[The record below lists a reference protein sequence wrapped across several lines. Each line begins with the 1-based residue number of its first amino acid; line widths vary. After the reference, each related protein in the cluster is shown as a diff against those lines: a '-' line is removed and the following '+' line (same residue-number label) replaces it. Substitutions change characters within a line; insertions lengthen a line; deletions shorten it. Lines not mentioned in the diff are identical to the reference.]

1 MNVFESEEQ
10 EKKTEEKWT
19 GDPWDIIEVSGEDER
34 KGPREYL
41 KDQMAK
47 TCQIQ
52 WKMCEYK
59 HPRNSINFQ
68 KDKFKET
75 HTKTL

>member
-10 EKKTEEKWT
+10 EKKTEEKCDR
-19 GDPWDIIEVSGEDER
+19 DPWDIIEVSGEDER
-34 KGPREYL
+34 KGQREYL

-52 WKMCEYK
+52 WKMEQK
-59 HPRNSINFQ
+59 HPRNSINLQ